1 MAGEQTKFGIGKET
15 TYGTAVAVSVPFEI
29 VSEDFAGKYE
39 RTQADALSSSLVDRS
54 DRFSIARKGAEG
66 SVTLEVMSKNFG
78 NWLASMMGS
87 VATTGNGTTSPF
99 THTGTIAS
107 VVGKNL
113 TVQVLRADE
122 TDTLN
127 PWTYEGGK
135 VTNYEFSNSVDESLR
150 CTIGMDFEN
159 ESNPD
164 SPAGAYT
171 MTTLNGLA
179 IPSGMNVLTWQEGTI
194 KVGGTVGAGDG
205 TIVDVTDVSI
215 SVDNSLNTDRYFIHA
230 GQAKAEPRQ
239 DGKRQVSWSFTTNYT
254 NNNFWEK
261 VSSATIAGS
270 YAVLNAK
277 WVGTVAIAGVTPT
290 AFPTLEIE
298 VPVARFD
305 EGGPTVQGPS
315 MLEQSFS
322 GIGLFDGTNSAVT
335 VKYST
340 ADATVLT

>member
-15 TYGTAVAVSVPFEI
+15 TYGTAVAVTVPFEI

-39 RTQADALSSSLVDRS
+39 RTQAEALSAALVDRS

-66 SVTLEVMSKNFG
+66 TVTLEVMSRNFG
-78 NWLASMMGS
+78 NWLAAMMGS
-87 VATTGNGTTSPF
+87 VATTGNGTTTPF

-107 VVGKNL
+107 LAGKNL

-122 TDTLN
+122 TDVTN

-150 CTIGMDFEN
+150 VQLGLDFEL

-171 MTTLNGLA
+171 ATALNALA
-179 IPSGMNVLTWQEGTI
+179 IPAGMQVMTWQEGTI

-205 TIVDVTDVSI
+205 TIIDVTDISV
-215 SVDNSLNTDRYFIHA
+215 SVDNSLNTDRYFIHS
-230 GQAKAEPRQ
+230 GQSKSEPRQ
-239 DGKRQVSWSFTTNYT
+239 DGKRQVTWSFTTNYT
-254 NNNFWEK
+254 NNNYWEK

-277 WVGTVAIAGVTPT
+277 WVGSVAISGVTPT
-290 AFPTLEIE
+290 AFPTLEVE

-305 EGGPTVQGPS
+305 EGGPVVSGPS

-322 GIGLFDGTNSAVT
+322 GVGLFDGTNSAVT

-340 ADATVLT
+340 QDATVLA